1 VKNQKSIDEQAEA
14 VRGTR
19 HSSAEAC
26 NLIRTLNYLTHGSE
40 IARAEL
46 LQSFEC
52 RIVSVL
58 KSAREDYV
66 QTLPDLF
73 RIFTSGIQL
82 ANKLSKEREDGKLGF
97 HLKESLRNSQKSQA
111 FDVHTMQQCIVN

>member
-1 VKNQKSIDEQAEA
+1 VACTSSVKNQKSIDEQAEA

-58 KSAREDYV
+58 KVSQGR
-66 QTLPDLF
+66 
-73 RIFTSGIQL
+73 
-82 ANKLSKEREDGKLGF
+82 
-97 HLKESLRNSQKSQA
+97 LRTD
-111 FDVHTMQQCIVN
+111 FV